1 MLSRA
6 SSASLPDA
14 ALRDVI
20 IALVLAAWCALWLV
34 GRSPYAHLALH
45 GPAHQHYAYARPA
58 QAAVGFVAG
67 WTLMTVAMMLPSSF
81 PLILMF
87 HRMVRSRP
95 NAPRL
100 IALLIAGYL
109 STWVLCGA
117 LLLLVNW
124 LLHNSLAALPWASAM
139 PWIAPFIILTVAGL
153 YQFSSL
159 KYACLERCRSPLSF
173 LIARWRGGSDS
184 AQALSIGLQHGLFCV
199 GCCWSLMLLM
209 FLVSITSLFWMLLL
223 AVAMS
228 IEKNLSWGRRLAAPL
243 GGALLLAA
251 LAVAVTGARS
261 SKHSLRAFPAGYVC
275 ASPLSDIPR
284 SVSER
289 PASTYE
295 RCAPGWRKRIV
306 PCGVY

>member
-14 ALRDVI
+14 ALRVVI

-139 PWIAPFIILTVAGL
+139 PCSAWAVAGRL
-153 YQFSSL
+153 CCSCFWSASQ
-159 KYACLERCRSPLSF
+159 ACSGCCCLQWPCQLRRTCRGGVASPHLLAGRCCWLPS
-173 LIARWRGGSDS
+173 RWR
-184 AQALSIGLQHGLFCV
+184 
-199 GCCWSLMLLM
+199 
-209 FLVSITSLFWMLLL
+209 
-223 AVAMS
+223 
-228 IEKNLSWGRRLAAPL
+228 
-243 GGALLLAA
+243 
-251 LAVAVTGARS
+251 
-261 SKHSLRAFPAGYVC
+261 
-275 ASPLSDIPR
+275 
-284 SVSER
+284 
-289 PASTYE
+289 
-295 RCAPGWRKRIV
+295 
-306 PCGVY
+306 